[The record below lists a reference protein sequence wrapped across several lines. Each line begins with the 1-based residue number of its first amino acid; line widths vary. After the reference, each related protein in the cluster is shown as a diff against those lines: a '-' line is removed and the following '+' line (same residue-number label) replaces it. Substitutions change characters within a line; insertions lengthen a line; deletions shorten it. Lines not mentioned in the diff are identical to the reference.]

1 MNLSDSRIHYYIHC
15 IYNIFNILNMRNYR
29 FKIILTSFLCFI
41 SSFLL
46 AQNLT
51 LSREEM
57 IELTPKWKGE
67 RFPDGRPKVS
77 DDILKR
83 MKEIPL
89 EQAWGVLR
97 AEGYLNQY
105 EGNWKDIHP
114 GEVLVGRALTA
125 QFMPLRP
132 EVREQLEKK
141 GIEKGHVG
149 DMVSWPIDLL
159 QSGDVYVADSYGKVE
174 NGPII
179 GSNLGT
185 SILAKTGN
193 GVVFNGTV
201 RDLRDLNDMKG
212 FTAFVRGDHP
222 SYQQQM
228 MLTGINISIRIGGV
242 TVLPGD
248 IVLGYLD
255 GVIFIPPH
263 LAERIVKIGELV
275 KVRDEFGQQ
284 RLREGK
290 YTAGQIDGRWSP
302 EIEKDFASW
311 MDTNNIKL
319 RFPKEEFQ
327 DLLKVRTW

>member
-1 MNLSDSRIHYYIHC
+1 MKSKSFRI
-15 IYNIFNILNMRNYR
+15 LT
-29 FKIILTSFLCFI
+29 TSFLLLF
-41 SSFLL
+41 SSFLY

-57 IELTPKWKGE
+57 IALTPKWKGE
-67 RFPDGRPKVS
+67 RYQDGRPKVS

-83 MKEIPL
+83 MREIPL

-97 AEGYLNQY
+97 AEGYPSQY
-105 EGNWKDIHP
+105 EMNWQNIHP
-114 GEVLVGRALTA
+114 GEILVGRALTA

-132 EVREQLEKK
+132 EVREQLEKS
-141 GIEKGHVG
+141 GARAGRVG

-159 QSGDVYVADSYGKVE
+159 KTGDVYVADSYGKIE

-185 SILAKTGN
+185 AILAKSGN

-201 RDLRDLNDMKG
+201 RDLNDLIEMKG
-212 FTAFVRGDHP
+212 FTSFIRGDHP
-222 SYQQQM
+222 SYQQGM
-228 MLTGINISIRIGGV
+228 MLTGVNVPIRIGGV

-248 IVLGYLD
+248 VVLGYLH

-275 KVRDEFGQQ
+275 KVRDQFGQQ

-290 YTAGQIDGRWSP
+290 YTPGQIDDRWTP
-302 EIEKDFASW
+302 EIEKDFSIW
-311 MDTNNIKL
+311 MDTNKIKL
-319 RFPKEEFQ
+319 PFPKEEFP
-327 DLLKVRTW
+327 DLLKIRTW